1 MVISH
6 CFIVVD
12 VLFAVIELSLQH
24 GFVSRFSRFRFYF
37 LILLILLYLFVCYY
51 CLHLVIFVA
60 FFVISVIIKYF
71 MVYNNDSNNTVH
83 HAIKSHFGNGA

>member
-6 CFIVVD
+6 CFFVVD

-24 GFVSRFSRFRFYF
+24 GFVSRFRFYF

-71 MVYNNDSNNTVH
+71 MVYNNDS
-83 HAIKSHFGNGA
+83 ASCDKKSFW